1 MKYINIILAAMLLLC
16 LVSMP
21 YGYYMFVRWAAMTV
35 FAITAFNYYA
45 ENKKELAIT
54 FGALALLF
62 QPFFKIAL
70 GRTIW
75 NIVDVVVAI
84 LLIVLYVK
92 SSNSAQKKTSRKNIK
107 SSKITFT
114 TLILLVLSAC
124 TANGNTPKHSN
135 NHQTTLTSY
144 KTNVQSTP
152 NEKRTADSI
161 YTCDY
166 VCDSLT
172 TVGMVEWAINM
183 RKKDELKIE
192 NLTTEILKLVDG
204 KTLTAIQSEIKAWN
218 KLCKSLDET
227 TAQILKMKW
236 WFGGSLGSVYK
247 ADVPMEIRF
256 IRRACLEDDYNLL
269 NKNNEKNDTQS
280 SNTAANTNLTGI
292 SHSIDSAIAFVSPNN
307 IDTSY
312 FEYKYYSNLEEY
324 EQSFIQCKQYAAQ
337 LKGRLKEWLDTRKT
351 VMSTLSK
358 NKKAEYNNHTNK
370 ALNTIAKTINGC
382 IAK

>member
-1 MKYINIILAAMLLLC
+1 
-16 LVSMP
+16 
-21 YGYYMFVRWAAMTV
+21 MT
-35 FAITAFNYYA
+35 
-45 ENKKELAIT
+45 EKK
-54 FGALALLF
+54 
-62 QPFFKIAL
+62 
-70 GRTIW
+70 
-75 NIVDVVVAI
+75 
-84 LLIVLYVK
+84 
-92 SSNSAQKKTSRKNIK
+92 IK
-107 SSKITFT
+107 STKIIFT
-114 TLILLVLSAC
+114 TLILSVLSAC
-124 TANGNTPKHSN
+124 TTNGNTPKHSSN

-152 NEKRTADSI
+152 NEKRKTDSI

-172 TVGMVEWAINM
+172 TGGMVEWAVNM
-183 RKKDELKIE
+183 RKKDKLKIE
-192 NLTTEILKLVDG
+192 NLTTKILKLSDG

-247 ADVPMEIRF
+247 ADVPMEIYF
-256 IRRACLEDDYNLL
+256 IRRACIEDDYNLL
-269 NKNNEKNDTQS
+269 NKNTENNDTQS
-280 SNTAANTNLTGI
+280 SNTAANTSLTGI

-312 FEYKYYSNLEEY
+312 FEYKYYGNLEEY

-370 ALNTIAKTINGC
+370 ALNTIAKTINEC

>member
-1 MKYINIILAAMLLLC
+1 
-16 LVSMP
+16 
-21 YGYYMFVRWAAMTV
+21 MT
-35 FAITAFNYYA
+35 
-45 ENKKELAIT
+45 EKK
-54 FGALALLF
+54 
-62 QPFFKIAL
+62 
-70 GRTIW
+70 
-75 NIVDVVVAI
+75 
-84 LLIVLYVK
+84 
-92 SSNSAQKKTSRKNIK
+92 IK
-107 SSKITFT
+107 STKIIFT
-114 TLILLVLSAC
+114 TLILSVLSAC
-124 TANGNTPKHSN
+124 TTNGNTPKHSSN

-152 NEKRTADSI
+152 NEKRKTDSI

-172 TVGMVEWAINM
+172 TGGMVEWAVNM
-183 RKKDELKIE
+183 RKKDKLKIE
-192 NLTTEILKLVDG
+192 NLTTKILKLSDG

-247 ADVPMEIRF
+247 ADVPMEIYF
-256 IRRACLEDDYNLL
+256 IRPCIEDDYNLL
-269 NKNNEKNDTQS
+269 NKNTENNDTQS
-280 SNTAANTNLTGI
+280 SNTAANTSLTGI

-312 FEYKYYSNLEEY
+312 FEYKYYGNLEEY

-370 ALNTIAKTINGC
+370 ALNTIAKTINEC

>member
-1 MKYINIILAAMLLLC
+1 
-16 LVSMP
+16 
-21 YGYYMFVRWAAMTV
+21 MTV

-183 RKKDELKIE
+183 R
-192 NLTTEILKLVDG
+192 
-204 KTLTAIQSEIKAWN
+204 TAIQSEIKAWN

-269 NKNNEKNDTQS
+269 NNNNEKNDTQS

>member
-1 MKYINIILAAMLLLC
+1 
-16 LVSMP
+16 
-21 YGYYMFVRWAAMTV
+21 MT
-35 FAITAFNYYA
+35 
-45 ENKKELAIT
+45 EKK
-54 FGALALLF
+54 
-62 QPFFKIAL
+62 
-70 GRTIW
+70 
-75 NIVDVVVAI
+75 
-84 LLIVLYVK
+84 
-92 SSNSAQKKTSRKNIK
+92 IK
-107 SSKITFT
+107 STKIIFA
-114 TLILLVLSAC
+114 TLILSVLSAC
-124 TANGNTPKHSN
+124 TTNGNTPKHSSN

-152 NEKRTADSI
+152 NEKRKADSI

-172 TVGMVEWAINM
+172 TVGMVEWAVNM

-227 TAQILKMKW
+227 TAQILKMEW

-247 ADVPMEIRF
+247 ADAPMEIRF

-312 FEYKYYSNLEEY
+312 FEYEYYGCLEEY
-324 EQSFIQCKQYAAQ
+324 EQSFKQCKQYAAQ
-337 LKGRLKEWLDTRKT
+337 LKRRLKEWLDTRKT